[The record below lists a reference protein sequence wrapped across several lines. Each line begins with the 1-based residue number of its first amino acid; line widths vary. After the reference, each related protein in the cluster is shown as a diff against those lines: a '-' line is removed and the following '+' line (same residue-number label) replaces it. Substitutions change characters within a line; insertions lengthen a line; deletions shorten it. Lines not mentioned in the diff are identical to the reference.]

1 MSTRK
6 RRSLSV
12 SSSRPASLYVSPLS
26 TRRRTRSFRNTVI
39 QIAKHSKDRKLI
51 NRVAALA
58 KQYKAYHK
66 QADLD
71 KLEALLRSER
81 MSQSNT
87 MTSADK
93 DAFIDMLIKL
103 TANESP
109 SSDTPTQILNRY
121 LKR

>member
-6 RRSLSV
+6 RGSLSLSSLSHSFRV
-12 SSSRPASLYVSPLS
+12 TPSSS
-26 TRRRTRSFRNTVI
+26 RRRTRSFRNTVI
-39 QIAKHSKDRKLI
+39 QIAKHSKDRKLL

-58 KQYKAYHK
+58 KQYKAHHK
-66 QADLD
+66 KEDLE
-71 KLEALLRSER
+71 KLESLLHSQNARSN
-81 MSQSNT
+81 S

-103 TANESP
+103 TANNSP
-109 SSDTPTQILNRY
+109 VRETHAQTLNRF

>member
-1 MSTRK
+1 
-6 RRSLSV
+6 
-12 SSSRPASLYVSPLS
+12 
-26 TRRRTRSFRNTVI
+26 
-39 QIAKHSKDRKLI
+39 
-51 NRVAALA
+51 VAALA

-66 QADLD
+66 KEDLA